1 LSNRSESLVWLLRC
15 LKARVPLITIRTIE
29 PSRARDMV
37 RDAAGELRALTFY
50 EHSRT
55 EGTRELL
62 SGQVTSDE
70 GSLPVALEYA
80 RSVFKAREN
89 ANFVFTDVE
98 DVDSETSTAR
108 HFAEMARLAES
119 RVGSI
124 IMITAKPLWTGL
136 SRLGMNVSLDLP
148 DQKELEDEITDLVET
163 NRGYL
168 PVSWERQHV
177 RQAAEIL
184 SGVTLLEATNILA
197 TVMASGELNEGH
209 LKELSHFKDQIF
221 GDLNGIERVPLRED
235 YKVGGLNSLKEWLS
249 RRRNLMSADLT
260 HTTVSPP
267 RGVLL
272 VGVSGCG
279 KSLSAKAI
287 AQEWQLPLYRLD
299 MAAVL
304 GMYVGQSEGQLREAL
319 ETAERMAPCVLW
331 VDEIEKALVSGA
343 GDGGTSRRLVGQFLY
358 WLQEHTAKVFLV
370 ATANDV
376 TSLPPELLRKGRFD
390 EMFFVDLPDA
400 HDREEIVVMYF
411 RKRLEYDVP
420 PDLLRQLVDLS
431 EGFTGSDLEAVIR
444 DITLAKYNSG
454 RLPADADIKLHF
466 TNLVPFSKTNA
477 EELGLTRAWGLTR
490 CVPAGTPRGPLA
502 EGETSGNRRVVLL

>member
-1 LSNRSESLVWLLRC
+1 
-15 LKARVPLITIRTIE
+15 
-29 PSRARDMV
+29 MV
-37 RDAAGELRALTFY
+37 RDAAGELRSLSFY

-55 EGTRELL
+55 EGTRDLL

-89 ANFVFTDVE
+89 ANFVFSDVE
-98 DVDSETSTAR
+98 DIDSETSTSR
-108 HFAEMARLAES
+108 HFAEMVRLAES

-124 IMITAKPLWTGL
+124 ILITAKPLWTGL
-136 SRLGMNVSLDLP
+136 SRLGMNVTLDLP
-148 DQKELEDEITDLVET
+148 DQDELEDEITDLVET

-168 PVSWERQHV
+168 PISWERHHV

-197 TVMASGELNEGH
+197 TVMASGELHERH
-209 LKELSHFKDQIF
+209 LQELSQYKDQIF
-221 GDLNGIERVPLRED
+221 GDLNGIERVRLRED
-235 YKVGGLNSLKEWLS
+235 YKVGGLTSLKEWLA

-260 HTTVSPP
+260 NTSVTPP

-304 GMYVGQSEGQLREAL
+304 GMYVGQSESQLREAL
-319 ETAERMAPCVLW
+319 ETSERMAPCVLW
-331 VDEIEKALVSGA
+331 VDEIEKALVSGG
-343 GDGGTSRRLVGQFLY
+343 GDGGTSRRLVGQFPY

-376 TSLPPELLRKGRFD
+376 SSLPPELLRKGRFD

-400 HDREEIVVMYF
+400 HDREEIITMYF
-411 RKRLEYDVP
+411 RKRLDYDAP
-420 PDLLRQLVDLS
+420 PDQLRRLVEMSD
-431 EGFTGSDLEAVIR
+431 GFTGSDLEAVIR
-444 DITLAKYNSG
+444 DIGLAKYNSG
-454 RLPADADIKLHF
+454 RLPAESEIELHF
-466 TNLVPFSKTNA
+466 TNLVPFSRTNS
-477 EELGLTRAWGLTR
+477 EELALTRAWGLTR
-490 CVPAGTPRGPLA
+490 CVPAGTASRAP
-502 EGETSGNRRVVLL
+502 EGEPTGNRRVVLL

>member
-1 LSNRSESLVWLLRC
+1 MSNRAESLIWLVRC

-29 PSRARDMV
+29 PNRARDMV
-37 RDAAGELRALTFY
+37 RDAAGELRALSFY

-55 EGTRELL
+55 EGTRDLL

-70 GSLPVALEYA
+70 SSLPVALEYA

-89 ANFVFTDVE
+89 ANFLFSDVE
-98 DVDSETSTAR
+98 DMDSETSTAR
-108 HFAEMARLAES
+108 HFAEMVRLAES
-119 RVGSI
+119 RFGSI
-124 IMITAKPLWTGL
+124 ILITSKPLWTGL

-148 DQKELEDEITDLVET
+148 DQEELEDEITDLVET

-168 PVSWERQHV
+168 PISWERHHV
-177 RQAAEIL
+177 RRAAEIL

-197 TVMASGELNEGH
+197 TVMASGELTENH
-209 LKELSHFKDQIF
+209 LQELSQYKDQIF
-221 GDLNGIERVPLRED
+221 GDLSGIERVRLRED
-235 YKVGGLNSLKEWLS
+235 YAVGGLTSLKDWLA
-249 RRRNLMSADLT
+249 RRRNLMNADLSNSKVT
-260 HTTVSPP
+260 PP

-304 GMYVGQSEGQLREAL
+304 GMYVGQSESQLREAL

-331 VDEIEKALVSGA
+331 IDEIEKALVSGA

-376 TSLPPELLRKGRFD
+376 SSLPPELLRKGRFD
-390 EMFFVDLPDA
+390 EMFFVDLPDG
-400 HDREEIVVMYF
+400 HDREEIISMYF
-411 RKRLEYDVP
+411 RKLLDYDAP
-420 PDLLRQLVDLS
+420 PDLLRQLVELS
-431 EGFTGSDLEAVIR
+431 DGFTGSDIEAVIR
-444 DITLAKYNSG
+444 ELGLARFNSG
-454 RLPADADIKLHF
+454 RLPNESEIRLHF
-466 TNLVPFSKTNA
+466 TNLVPFSKSNA
-477 EELGLTRAWGLTR
+477 EELTLTRAWGLTR
-490 CVPAGTPRGPLA
+490 CVPAGTPSRA
-502 EGETSGNRRVVLL
+502 VEGEAGGNRRVVLL

>member
-1 LSNRSESLVWLLRC
+1 MTNRSDSLTWLIRC

-29 PSRARDMV
+29 PNRAREIV
-37 RDAAGELRALTFY
+37 RTAASELRALAFY

-55 EGTRELL
+55 EGTRDLL
-62 SGQVTSDE
+62 SGQLTSE
-70 GSLPVALEYA
+70 ETSIPVALEYA

-89 ANFVFTDVE
+89 ANFLFTDIE
-98 DVDSETSTAR
+98 DIDSETSTAR
-108 HFAEMARLAES
+108 LFAEMVRLAES

-124 IMITAKPLWTGL
+124 ILVTSKPVWTGL
-136 SRLGMNVSLDLP
+136 SRLGMTVALDLP
-148 DQKELEDEITDLVET
+148 DQQELEDEITDLVET
-163 NRGYL
+163 NRNYL
-168 PVSWERQHV
+168 SISWERHHV
-177 RQAAEIL
+177 RQASEIL

-197 TVMASGELNEGH
+197 TVMASGELHERH
-209 LKELSHFKDQIF
+209 LHELSQYKDQIF
-221 GDLNGIERVPLRED
+221 GDLNGIERVPLRDD
-235 YKVGGLNSLKEWLS
+235 YQVGGLSSLKDWLA
-249 RRRNLMSADLT
+249 RRRTLMSADLT
-260 HTTVSPP
+260 HTPVSAP

-287 AQEWQLPLYRLD
+287 AQEWRLPLYRLD

-331 VDEIEKALVSGA
+331 VDEIEKALVSGG

-376 TSLPPELLRKGRFD
+376 SSLPPELLRKGRFD

-400 HDREEIVVMYF
+400 HDREEIITMYL
-411 RKRLEYDVP
+411 RKLNYDVP
-420 PDLLRQLVDLS
+420 PDLLRQLVELS
-431 EGFTGSDLEAVIR
+431 EGFTGSDIEAVTRELSI
-444 DITLAKYNSG
+444 AQYHSG
-454 RLPADADIKLHF
+454 GMPAESDIKLHF

-477 EELGLTRAWGLTR
+477 EELALTRAWGLTR
-490 CVPAGTPRGPLA
+490 CVPAGTPNRHAG
-502 EGETSGNRRVVLL
+502 GEPGGIRRVVLL